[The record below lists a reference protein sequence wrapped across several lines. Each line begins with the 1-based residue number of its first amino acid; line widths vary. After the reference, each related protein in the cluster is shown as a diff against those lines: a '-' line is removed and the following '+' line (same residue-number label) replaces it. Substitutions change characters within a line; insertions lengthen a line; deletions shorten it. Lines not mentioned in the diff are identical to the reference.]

1 MIEAKYIPG
10 TDYLVYSDGR
20 IWSNKTHRFMKQCS
34 NGRYMKVALCIK
46 GKLKQFLVHRLVAK
60 SFVPNPENKREVNHI
75 DGNKTNNKVSNLEW
89 VTARENQI
97 HAVKTG
103 LKKHGTDLWNGKFNK
118 EQVVDIIKQHQNGAS
133 CYALGRKYG
142 CGATTIS
149 AICRGLRYK
158 QYFQKKELQH
168 ILWTLG
174 LNANLKI

>member
-60 SFVPNPENKREVNHI
+60 AFVPNPENKREVNHI

-118 EQVVDIIKQHQNGAS
+118 EQVVDIIKQHQ
-133 CYALGRKYG
+133 KM
-142 CGATTIS
+142 
-149 AICRGLRYK
+149 
-158 QYFQKKELQH
+158 ELHVMHLVENMAVVQ
-168 ILWTLG
+168 LPYQRFVEV
-174 LNANLKI
+174 

>member
-1 MIEAKYIPG
+1 
-10 TDYLVYSDGR
+10 
-20 IWSNKTHRFMKQCS
+20 MKQCS

-60 SFVPNPENKREVNHI
+60 AFVPNPENKREANHI

-97 HAVKTG
+97 HAVKTR
-103 LKKHGTDLWNGKFNK
+103 LKKHGTEFWDCKSNR
-118 EQVVDIIKQHQNGAS
+118 EQVVDIVKQHQNGAS
-133 CYALGRKYG
+133 GYALCLKYG

-168 ILWTLG
+168 ILWALG
-174 LNANLKI
+174 LDANLKI

>member
-1 MIEAKYIPG
+1 MQEVKYIPG
-10 TDYLVYSDGR
+10 TDYLVYNDGR

-34 NGRYMKVALCIK
+34 NGQYLKVALCIK

-60 SFVPNPENKREVNHI
+60 AFVPNPENKREVNHI

-89 VTARENQI
+89 VTASENQT

-118 EQVVDIIKQHQNGAS
+118 EQVIDIIKQHQNGVP
-133 CYALGRKYG
+133 CYVLGRKYG
-142 CGATTIS
+142 CDKTTIS

-158 QYFQKKELQH
+158 QYFSKKRASAPLV
-168 ILWTLG
+168 WLG
-174 LNANLKI
+174 IG